1 MNTSSSPHTVSAH
14 EDVEEIQ
21 RVAYWLWLESG
32 RVQGKELDHWLAAKE
47 IVKHRVARESQS
59 HHRHSLP
66 HPIPAELPVPTPLT
80 SSKN

>member
-1 MNTSSSPHTVSAH
+1 MNTSLTPHTVSDH

-47 IVKHRVARESQS
+47 IVKHRLVRESQV

-66 HPIPAELPVPTPLT
+66 HPIPAELPTRAPLT